1 MHTPTHPFSFKFS
14 VENFSCTLKTS
25 ENRNYW
31 NGKVHISDYNVHLLF
46 CFPLWFLKQSMPFL
60 LNPVF
65 SFKKDFKGKRF
76 TAILCGRW
84 HSPRKDTAWQ
94 TALKKMPWGAALFN
108 ALLWETQ
115 CSCTEEPPA
124 LSQCSSSTQVSPC
137 YSLRDCIL
145 NLLLFSS
152 GLTFYDVFGS
162 NKEKK

>member
-46 CFPLWFLKQSMPFL
+46 CFLLWFLKQSMPFL

-65 SFKKDFKGKRF
+65 SFKKDFKGKLF

-84 HSPRKDTAWQ
+84 HSPRKGTAWQ
-94 TALKKMPWGAALFN
+94 TALKKMSWGAALFN
-108 ALLWETQ
+108 TLLWETQ
-115 CSCTEEPPA
+115 CSCTEEPPEDRPA
-124 LSQCSSSTQVSPC
+124 LSRCSSSAQVSPC
-137 YSLRDCIL
+137 CIL
-145 NLLLFSS
+145 DLLFSS
-152 GLTFYDVFGS
+152 RLTFYNIFGS
-162 NKEKK
+162 NKEMK